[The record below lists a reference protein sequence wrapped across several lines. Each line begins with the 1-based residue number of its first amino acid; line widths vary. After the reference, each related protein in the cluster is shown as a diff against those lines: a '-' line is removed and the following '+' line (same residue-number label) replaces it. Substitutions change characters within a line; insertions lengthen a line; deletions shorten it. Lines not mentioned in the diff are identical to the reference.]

1 MTAVEDNLEVEES
14 SHCRRSGMDLIASP
28 LAPQLTYIIPEPAL
42 QCQSSLRGCPHLSS
56 NKYNRK

>member
-28 LAPQLTYIIPEPAL
+28 LAPELTYIIPEPAL
-42 QCQSSLRGCPHLSS
+42 YR
-56 NKYNRK
+56 